1 MVILNSDNCPP
12 LNSSVTNI
20 LIIILLLVVNHGYEP
35 QSKYWKYFA
44 ASCWVSY
51 PTLKRDNSTNA
62 SYSQRVSLNWS
73 FTNKKRCV
81 VGGEKFRRASEYW
94 SYCRMLLKSL
104 L

>member
-51 PTLKRDNSTNA
+51 LRLNGIIRLTLPI
-62 SYSQRVSLNWS
+62 VSES
-73 FTNKKRCV
+73 H
-81 VGGEKFRRASEYW
+81 
-94 SYCRMLLKSL
+94 
-104 L
+104 